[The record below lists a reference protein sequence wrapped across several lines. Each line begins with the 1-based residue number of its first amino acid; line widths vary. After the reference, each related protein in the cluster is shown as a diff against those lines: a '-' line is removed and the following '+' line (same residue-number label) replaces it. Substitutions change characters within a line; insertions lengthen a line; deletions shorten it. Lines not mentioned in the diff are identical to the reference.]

1 MPINTSVKLLFNLQC
16 QMTAIMAKT
25 LMAIE
30 GITDSEI
37 KLSMQHV
44 ISDMAGS
51 KSGLFEK
58 AGSILARSSKC
69 DLAQ

>member
-1 MPINTSVKLLFNLQC
+1 
-16 QMTAIMAKT
+16 MTAIMAKT